1 MSYSFLRESKLYI
14 VYGGN
19 KYRIYTSSAITFNQT
34 FAEESYS
41 VKTLHDQSKMFEGSS
56 ITKANPASFSFDV
69 PLTIEKDESFVIDL
83 TSDLVAKT
91 GDPESSAST
100 RHDHDDTV
108 ISPKQLKAFDIYIQT
123 GSSTFKLEDA
133 VITGATFDFVPQN
146 QFTVRLEGEGKKL
159 TRAGDESFTIP
170 GSAQSESSTRT
181 PLIVYPVITADS
193 LNMNNIIS
201 VNLQIQNNIEW
212 TPYETL
218 HNSLSV
224 TNSSNAMFPSAY
236 TVGTRI
242 TSGEIRQYQTDSN
255 ITQFDDFSTNTDL
268 TIKAIQIGKASNATP
283 FFQIQVNPVMYTARM
298 QIADIYTQSYDFRSL
313 DNTNS
318 LATQITQY
326 S

>member
-1 MSYSFLRESKLYI
+1 MSYSFLKESKLYI

-19 KYRIYTSSAITFNQT
+19 KYRIYTSTAINFDQT

-69 PLTIEKDESFVIDL
+69 PLTIETDDNDKHWESIVIDL
-83 TSDLVAKT
+83 VSDL
-91 GDPESSAST
+91 
-100 RHDHDDTV
+100 DT
-108 ISPKQLKAFDIYIQT
+108 SQQLKSFTIYIQT
-123 GSSTFKLEDA
+123 GSSTFKLEGA

-146 QFTVRLEGEGKKL
+146 QFTVRLEGQGTKL
-159 TRAGDESFTIP
+159 SRVGNGSFDIDNAESISSNAPFTIG
-170 GSAQSESSTRT
+170 GSSAEEFTTRT

-193 LNMNNIIS
+193 LNMTSILS

-212 TPYETL
+212 NPYETL

-236 TVGTRI
+236 TVGDRI
-242 TSGEIRQYQTDSN
+242 ISGEIRQYQTDNN
-255 ITQFDDFSTNTDL
+255 ITQFDDFSTNTNL
-268 TIKAIQIGKASNATP
+268 TIKAIKVGNAFDATP

-298 QIADIYTQSYDFRSL
+298 QVADVYTQSYDFRSL